1 MTAHSGSGLI
11 TPGRSCKHC
20 APKGGLTRVA
30 ELGSG
35 GTIYAPIIILRAHR
49 RPTTHRRCSSRR
61 GEVTVGSCVA
71 TAARAYVLV
80 A

>member
-1 MTAHSGSGLI
+1 MTALSGSGLI
-11 TPGRSCKHC
+11 TPGRCCKHY

-30 ELGSG
+30 EVGSG
-35 GTIYAPIIILRAHR
+35 GTIYAPTIVLRTHR

-71 TAARAYVLV
+71 TAARAYLQH
-80 A
+80 